1 MPQLSQIPEIYAS
14 QLFWLAIV
22 FALIYFGI
30 GKAMVPKI
38 ERTVEDRNARICGDL
53 AAAEAARDAAQAS
66 DAAYELGLETARATA
81 LATLSTAKDKAT
93 AKSETEVKKGDA
105 ASEAKIAEATQR
117 IAATK
122 AQALGEIEAE
132 TVDAVQ
138 AIVAKLSGVQAD
150 RATVAR
156 QVKAALANG

>member
-38 ERTVEDRNARICGDL
+38 ERTVEDRNARIAGDL
-53 AAAEAARDAAQAS
+53 AAAEAARDAARAS

-81 LATLSTAKDKAT
+81 LATLGKAKDKAT
-93 AKSETEVKKGDA
+93 AKSEADVKKGDA

-117 IAATK
+117 IAAAKT
-122 AQALGEIEAE
+122 QALGEIESE

-138 AIVAKLSGVQAD
+138 DIVAKLSGVKAD
-150 RATVAR
+150 RASVAQ

>member
-38 ERTVEDRNARICGDL
+38 ERTVEDRNERISGDL
-53 AAAEAARDAAQAS
+53 AAAEAARDAAHAS
-66 DAAYELGLETARATA
+66 DAAYELGLETARASA
-81 LATLSTAKDKAT
+81 LATLTKAKDKAT
-93 AKSETEVKKGDA
+93 AKSEAEVKKGDA
-105 ASEAKIAEATQR
+105 ESEAKIAEATQR
-117 IAATK
+117 IETSK
-122 AQALGEIEAE
+122 TQALGEIESE

-138 AIVAKLSGVQAD
+138 DIVAKLSGVKAD
-150 RATVAR
+150 RASVTK